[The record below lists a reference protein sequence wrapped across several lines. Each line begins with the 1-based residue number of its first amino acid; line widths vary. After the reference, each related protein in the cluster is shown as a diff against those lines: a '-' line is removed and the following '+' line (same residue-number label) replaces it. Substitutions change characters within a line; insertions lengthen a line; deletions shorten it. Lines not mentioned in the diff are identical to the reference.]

1 MPATYSI
8 NLEWKFKIS
17 NQTRVI
23 QTKIYYLKIYLRI
36 AVSHNKDTL
45 WWLTEIRVS
54 NLTRYTATGQIVQN
68 ITKSESNS
76 VSQHPNNSSVSSRS
90 SSNTSSSSSSSSS
103 ASSSSS
109 SSSSRTN
116 KHLISKYWQVTCIL
130 VCLFLYFSSGFF
142 FKTLNIGTKSTIV
155 S

>member
-1 MPATYSI
+1 VPATYSI

-54 NLTRYTATGQIVQN
+54 NLTRY
-68 ITKSESNS
+68 
-76 VSQHPNNSSVSSRS
+76 SRS

-155 S
+155 SWFLWVCNMVPFFEGKR